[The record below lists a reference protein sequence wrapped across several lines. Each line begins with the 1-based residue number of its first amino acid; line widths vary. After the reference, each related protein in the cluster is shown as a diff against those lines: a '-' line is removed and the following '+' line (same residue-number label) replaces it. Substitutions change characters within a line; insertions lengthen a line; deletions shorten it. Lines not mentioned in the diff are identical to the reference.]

1 MRMCTM
7 QARCSRTRICTGIDV
22 TGQTTR
28 RLPSTGGFVPMA
40 SFRWPAVLCL
50 GAAFALQAQPP
61 ARNVDLRAVAV
72 DSAGQPVPDL
82 TASDFKVYDTGSPQK
97 NVSLNFN
104 TNDGPSRPA
113 ILLHLL

>member
-61 ARNVDLRAVAV
+61 ARNLDLPRVAV
-72 DSAGQPVPDL
+72 DSAGQPVPGL
-82 TASDFKVYDTGSPQK
+82 TPSDFKVYDNGLAAEDRFRTLESNRWPER
-97 NVSLNFN
+97 
-104 TNDGPSRPA
+104 T
-113 ILLHLL
+113 